1 MQLSN
6 IADTGRYVSSS
17 FESWPNRLGRGWGGA
32 LPTVGAVAKLTGD
45 SDRHRQLRRFNMQA
59 IGIDHLFG
67 KGQFAT
73 DTDGIMPAGMAAS
86 QTGPGC
92 GSGDGEVT
100 ASIRHEGYLGTNDA
114 RCQEGVM
121 NDPPGT
127 GAAVP
132 GNAHT

>member
-17 FESWPNRLGRGWGGA
+17 FESWPDRPGRGR
-32 LPTVGAVAKLTGD
+32 GAVAKLTGD

-73 DTDGIMPAGMAAS
+73 DTDGIMPAGVAVS
-86 QTGPGC
+86 QTGL
-92 GSGDGEVT
+92 DVVLAMEK
-100 ASIRHEGYLGTNDA
+100 
-114 RCQEGVM
+114 
-121 NDPPGT
+121 
-127 GAAVP
+127 
-132 GNAHT
+132 